1 MCCSSFSHI
10 RVYVTHTRIG
20 IVEQRIMASITVHNV
35 SLILV
40 AADMHSAHQLKRVI
54 SLSLSLS
61 LARSRSLSLA
71 RSRSLSLARSRSLS
85 LARSTSTKEGLSLSR
100 SLARSLSLSLHTHT
114 HTNSYRSSLLRTQH
128 INSKGFSLCLSL
140 STHTSITHPCWHT
153 AHHLMRSLSTTHTLA
168 TH

>member
-1 MCCSSFSHI
+1 MSHMCCSSFSHI

-71 RSRSLSLARSRSLS
+71 RS
-85 LARSTSTKEGLSLSR
+85 TSTKEGLSLSR

-114 HTNSYRSSLLRTQH
+114 HTNTYRSSLLRTQH

>member
-1 MCCSSFSHI
+1 MSHMCCSSFSHI

-85 LARSTSTKEGLSLSR
+85 LSLARLRLKRVSLSLAH
-100 SLARSLSLSLHTHT
+100 SLARSLSLCTHT
-114 HTNSYRSSLLRTQH
+114 PTQTRIAH
-128 INSKGFSLCLSL
+128 PCCALSTSIQRGSL
-140 STHTSITHPCWHT
+140 SV
-153 AHHLMRSLSTTHTLA
+153 SLSPHTQVSLILVG
-168 TH
+168 TLHIIS